1 MHVREQ
7 LYLFNVN
14 RKVTQSLGHRN
25 FLHVGPFRNEAD
37 MVSIKIK
44 WNKTSYENVVIDVNK
59 GVSDFKSTVHGL
71 TGVPPDRQKLMA
83 KGAWIGTLKDDAGET
98 LFDLTQVENCNSLT

>member
-1 MHVREQ
+1 
-7 LYLFNVN
+7 
-14 RKVTQSLGHRN
+14 
-25 FLHVGPFRNEAD
+25 

-59 GVSDFKSTVHGL
+59 DVSDFKNIVHGL

-83 KGAWIGTLKDDAGET
+83 KGAWIGTLKDDAGDT
-98 LFDLTQVENCNSLT
+98 LLKPTKHNWMDDCNYLMALTAK